1 MEKDFDSIEEV
12 EALEQSSEKEQQE
25 SLNAATEDESQG
37 ELELQSNDEAE
48 LSASEDNLDTELES
62 GEEGLS
68 ELNAVASNEDNESAQ
83 DMSEGAEPS
92 EELNDTELA
101 SFESAD
107 IEDEEFV
114 EDDRVMSIVESIL
127 FATDKPQT
135 VNTIKQAF
143 QGTNVKIKHIK
154 RALENLMIDY
164 ASAQRGF
171 TLEEVSGGYQLRT
184 KVDNMEFL
192 KRMLKPKAFRLSGP
206 ALEVLSIV
214 AYKQPCIKMNIDEIR
229 GVESGHLLRALME
242 KGLVNFA
249 GKSELP
255 GKPML
260 YQTTRKFLEVFGLR
274 NINELPSLSEI
285 DELIPEGIGDEEEEK
300 PQLNE
305 ITDELSNDAGQSYS
319 EHEEELEKITDKL
332 SQISTSSDFF
342 EQEKARQ
349 KQKRDAERAQDIEDK
364 LALDEEVDKK
374 DIKWLE
380 RYKKAQEELAL
391 ELEQQQAESSNEQ
404 SAPQDEIDQALS
416 SDENLSEEVI
426 AQTTETTDSETH
438 MELSPQ
444 EDNTQNTEATDTEAV
459 VEFSAEDVEADKNE
473 NQNSDPLEVESH
485 AELNVQAENN
495 EPSTEDDDLISELE
509 KAIASGNQAQS
520 GDEVQSLMD
529 DSEDNASDEDSKDKD
544 LNL

>member
-12 EALEQSSEKEQQE
+12 EALEENSEEQTQE
-25 SLNAATEDESQG
+25 
-37 ELELQSNDEAE
+37 ELQ
-48 LSASEDNLDTELES
+48 ASDVQDSQQELES
-62 GEEGLS
+62 ENNEVEDWELKALESETDSEQNLEELQAEAAAGEE
-68 ELNAVASNEDNESAQ
+68 AVSDDLAS
-83 DMSEGAEPS
+83 S

-101 SFESAD
+101 SFESAE

-114 EDDRVMSIVESIL
+114 EDDRIMSIVESVL

-135 VNTIKQAF
+135 INTIKQAF
-143 QGTNVKIKHIK
+143 QGTNVKTKHIK
-154 RALENLMIDY
+154 RAVENLMIDY

-332 SQISTSSDFF
+332 SQISTSSEFF

-391 ELEQQQAESSNEQ
+391 ELEKQQEQ
-404 SAPQDEIDQALS
+404 SANEDTAQQAQSEDEIDKALS
-416 SDENLSEEVI
+416 SEEHQAADSAV
-426 AQTTETTDSETH
+426 QNSETQDEV
-438 MELSPQ
+438 ELSAQ
-444 EDNTQNTEATDTEAV
+444 DGLQNTETESTEAA
-459 VEFSAEDVEADKNE
+459 ELSADDMSED
-473 NQNSDPLEVESH
+473 QNSDSLELESDT
-485 AELNVQAENN
+485 ELDIEAKSHE
-495 EPSTEDDDLISELE
+495 SSSEDDDLISELE
-509 KAIASGNQAQS
+509 KAIASGNHTQS
-520 GDEVQSLMD
+520 GDDVQSLMD
-529 DSEDNASDEDSKDKD
+529 DSEEESSDDESPDKD